1 MSAGS
6 QSPSVGVGPG
16 ADPTLDPAQ
25 QSLAEALR
33 VSFGILKLAMLA
45 LLVAYAFSGTFS
57 VGSNEV
63 ALRLRFGEYVGAP
76 GERVLERGTYLA
88 APFPVEQVIKVDTRP
103 MTLALD
109 REFWYE
115 TGTDDRGRT
124 RDQIRNSRAG
134 PLDPLRDG
142 SLLTGDMNIAH
153 ARWTVVYRVTD
164 PVAYVTNV
172 GDKALAAD
180 LVRCAMQQGIV
191 QALAQWPADDLL
203 KGVVNREVA
212 TAIAQRQ
219 LVDMA
224 TGLTIDQLALDQ
236 VSTPVSVTAAFDAVT
251 TAETDRSQRIVAA
264 WQDRARILGE
274 TAGEGADALVE
285 LLDHYER
292 ASEAGTVESAAEA
305 ERTIDEALGGLR
317 LGDVP
322 IGGAVAQAIN
332 SAKTYRT
339 QVVERV
345 KADAETFARLL
356 PQYEKTPRIIMSRL
370 WEDARERILT
380 GDVETFYTVPGQLEL
395 QLNRDP
401 AIQQQRQ
408 KEQVKSLKER
418 QREVRP

>member
-1 MSAGS
+1 
-6 QSPSVGVGPG
+6 
-16 ADPTLDPAQ
+16 
-25 QSLAEALR
+25 
-33 VSFGILKLAMLA
+33 
-45 LLVAYAFSGTFS
+45 
-57 VGSNEV
+57 
-63 ALRLRFGEYVGAP
+63 
-76 GERVLERGTYLA
+76 
-88 APFPVEQVIKVDTRP
+88 
-103 MTLALD
+103 
-109 REFWYE
+109 
-115 TGTDDRGRT
+115 
-124 RDQIRNSRAG
+124 
-134 PLDPLRDG
+134 
-142 SLLTGDMNIAH
+142 
-153 ARWTVVYRVTD
+153 
-164 PVAYVTNV
+164 
-172 GDKALAAD
+172 
-180 LVRCAMQQGIV
+180 
-191 QALAQWPADDLL
+191 
-203 KGVVNREVA
+203 
-212 TAIAQRQ
+212 
-219 LVDMA
+219 MA

-345 KADAETFARLL
+345 KADAETFARRL